1 MPSFDPFQDASTA
14 ALVAAIAALEARV
27 ALLESVVV
35 IDSSGQGVTLT
46 AGGKLKLASVFAI
59 DVQTPLLDASSVTV
73 KCDRL
78 LANTV
83 IRGGQPV

>member
-1 MPSFDPFQDASTA
+1 MPSFDPFQDTSTV

-35 IDSSGQGVTLT
+35 IDNSGQGVTLT
-46 AGGKLKLASVFAI
+46 AKGKLKLASVFTI
-59 DVQTPLLDASSVTV
+59 DVQTPVLDASLVTV

-78 LANTV
+78 LANAVT
-83 IRGGQPV
+83 RSGQPV